1 MEILYPQWFEVS
13 NKKYCKMIDSEC
25 RIINLPKISDP
36 RGNLSIIEQIKQIPF
51 EIKRVHWIYDVPG
64 GVDRGGHA
72 YKETEEFIVALSG
85 SFDVV
90 VDDGNNRKTYPL
102 NRSYFGLY
110 VPKGMWRTMTN
121 FSTNSLALVLSSTV
135 YDEHD
140 YVSDYEEYK
149 AWRKDESKI
158 PTKSDAKTSVK
169 VNNPMPSRI
178 ISGVKGVFDC
188 SLCEL
193 NKMHDKE
200 GNLTFMYENV
210 HVPFPINRVFYSYD
224 IPGGEDRGAHAHKHC
239 HQFIIAASGSFEVAL
254 DDGINKRTVLLN
266 RPFWGLHVPPGI
278 WASEQGFS
286 SGSICLVLAS
296 EGYSEDDYI
305 RNYDDYLEFIKT
317 QNNG

>member
-1 MEILYPQWFEVS
+1 MTISDCEILT
-13 NKKYCKMIDSEC
+13 
-25 RIINLPKISDP
+25 LPKIADP

-51 EIKRVHWIYDVPG
+51 EIKRVHWVYDVPG
-64 GVDRGGHA
+64 GFDRGGHA
-72 YKETEEFIVALSG
+72 YFETEEFIVALSG

-90 VDDGNNRKTYPL
+90 VDDGKEKKTFQL

-121 FSTNSLALVLSSTV
+121 FSTNSLALVLSST
-135 YDEHD
+135 D
-140 YVSDYEEYK
+140 YNEKDYISDYEEYV
-149 AWRKDESKI
+149 AWRKDYSNV
-158 PTKSDAKTSVK
+158 PTITDAKTSVK
-169 VNNPMPSRI
+169 LNEPINKQMLSEGK
-178 ISGVKGVFDC
+178 SVFDC

-193 NKMHDKE
+193 NKMHDTE

-224 IPGGEDRGAHAHKHC
+224 IPGGESRGAHAHKRC
-239 HQFIIAASGSFEVAL
+239 HQFLIAASGSFEVAL

-278 WASEQGFS
+278 WAAEQGFS

-296 EGYSEDDYI
+296 HGYEEDDYI
-305 RNYDDYLEFIKT
+305 RNYDNYMNYLEEKRN
-317 QNNG
+317 Q

>member
-1 MEILYPQWFEVS
+1 MNEAQ
-13 NKKYCKMIDSEC
+13 
-25 RIINLPKISDP
+25 IINLPKIADP

-51 EIKRVHWIYDVPG
+51 EIKRAHWIYDVPG

-72 YKETEEFIVALSG
+72 FKETEEFIVALSG

-90 VDDGNNRKTYPL
+90 VDDGEKEETFQL

-121 FSTNSLALVLSSTV
+121 FSTNSLALVLSSTE
-135 YDEHD
+135 YDEND

-149 AWRKDESKI
+149 AWRKDASKK
-158 PTKSDAKTSVK
+158 PTKTDAKTSVK
-169 VNNPMPSRI
+169 LNEPMNKQMLAEGKS
-178 ISGVKGVFDC
+178 VFDC

-193 NKMHDKE
+193 NKMHDPE
-200 GNLTFMYENV
+200 GNLTYMYENV

-224 IPGGEDRGAHAHKHC
+224 IPGGEDRGAHAHKEC
-239 HQFIIAASGSFEVAL
+239 HQFLIAASGSFEVVL

-296 EGYSEDDYI
+296 HGYDADDYI
-305 RNYDDYLEFIKT
+305 RNYDDYLKYLEEKRN
-317 QNNG
+317 Q